1 MPKLKRSKGE
11 AKLTSPNSKEFTAWL
26 WAEIENLAFWNQ
38 DIVIVHTGQYIKLP
52 FAIFVRCE
60 KHITVYSKLPI
71 VGIHARLKIRMG
83 DGKLELS

>member
-11 AKLTSPNSKEFTAWL
+11 AKLTTVFGEAFVEWL
-26 WAEIENLAFWNQ
+26 WKEIENMADWSQ
-38 DIVIVHTGQYIKLP
+38 DITIVRANNYIKFP
-52 FAIFVRCE
+52 FAVFIRHP
-60 KHITVYSKLPI
+60 KHITVCSKLPI